1 MGGIF
6 MKSNLVKN
14 KNFLLLIAGK
24 FISVFGTQI
33 QDFALSLYVLKITGS
48 ATKFASVLAV
58 TILPQIILGPICG
71 VFVDWL
77 DRRKLMIVLDIISAA
92 IVMYMGVIYKANG
105 SLTMGYIYFAVIA
118 LSVVSLIYS
127 SAAGAVVPCIVE
139 KEELLNANSVN
150 SAALSVPE
158 IASPLISGLIYGIF
172 GLFPVILINSISF
185 LISALCEVF
194 MHIPKVRKE
203 STSFNLKQFKDDFK
217 EGILFIKSKK
227 FMLKLVICA
236 FVINFALSPAFSV
249 GLTYIGKKVL
259 LLSDSTMGI
268 LFSVSSLGT
277 IVGSILA
284 GFIGKKVNMA
294 KAFGYGFSLCGFLTL
309 MIAGV
314 LFAFYSK
321 VLVNALTALLIIGV
335 LFTSMI
341 IAAVVL
347 NIMISTLSQ
356 KIIPLEMMGRV
367 GSVLGTVCIAAMPV
381 GQMFIGGMF
390 DYMPSY
396 IPMLLSGIII
406 VVTGTIFTISERKN
420 SLEAEAI

>member
-1 MGGIF
+1 

-139 KEELLNANSVN
+139 KEELISANSAN
-150 SAALSVPE
+150 SAALSVPQ

-194 MHIPKVRKE
+194 MNIPKVTKE
-203 STSFNLKQFKDDFK
+203 GTSFNFKQFRIDFK
-217 EGILFIKSKK
+217 EGLLFIKNKK
-227 FMLKLVICA
+227 FILKIAICA
-236 FVINFALSPAFSV
+236 FIINFALDPAFSV
-249 GLTYIGKKVL
+249 GLTYIGKRVF

-268 LFSVSSLGT
+268 LFSVSSFGT
-277 IVGSILA
+277 IAGSILA
-284 GFIGKKVNMA
+284 GVIGKKINA
-294 KAFGYGFSLCGFLTL
+294 IKAFGYGTSLCGIFTV
-309 MIAGV
+309 MIAIVV
-314 LFAFYSK
+314 LAFYSK
-321 VLVNALTALLIIGV
+321 SLTNILVILLMVGA
-335 LFTSMI
+335 LFTSLMMTVI
-341 IAAVVL
+341 II
-347 NIMISTLSQ
+347 NIMNSTLFQ
-356 KIIPLEMMGRV
+356 KLTPLEMMGRV
-367 GSVLGTVCIAAMPV
+367 SSVMGAACTAAMPV
-381 GQMFIGGMF
+381 GQMLIGGMF
-390 DYMPSY
+390 DYTPAY
-396 IPMLLSGIII
+396 IPMMISGIIVI
-406 VVTGTIFTISERKN
+406 VTGTIFTVSERKN

>member
-1 MGGIF
+1 
-6 MKSNLVKN
+6 MKNNLTKN
-14 KNFLLLIAGK
+14 KNFLLLITGK
-24 FISVFGTQI
+24 LISVFGTQI

-77 DRRKLMIVLDIISAA
+77 DRKKLMIVLDIISAA
-92 IVMYMGVIYKANG
+92 IVMYIGVIYKANG

-139 KEELLNANSVN
+139 KEELLSANSAN
-150 SAALSVPE
+150 SAALSIPQ

-185 LISALCEVF
+185 LISALCEAF
-194 MHIPKVRKE
+194 MHIPKVAKE
-203 STSFNLKQFKDDFK
+203 GTSFNFKQFRGDFK
-217 EGILFIKSKK
+217 EGLLFIKNKK
-227 FMLKLVICA
+227 FILKITICA
-236 FVINFALSPAFSV
+236 FIINFALDPAFSV

-268 LFSVSSLGT
+268 LYSVSSFGT
-277 IVGSILA
+277 IAGSVLA
-284 GFIGKKVNMA
+284 GFIGKKVNLS
-294 KAFGYGFSLCGFLTL
+294 KAFGYGISLCGLLTV

-314 LFAFYSK
+314 VLAFYSQ
-321 VLVNALTALLIIGV
+321 ALTNILVVLLMIGA
-335 LFTSMI
+335 LFTTMI
-341 IAAVVL
+341 IAIVIV

-367 GSVLGTVCIAAMPV
+367 GSVLGTVCTAAMPV

-396 IPMLLSGIII
+396 IPMILSGIIVI
-406 VVTGTIFTISERKN
+406 VTGTIFTISERKN
-420 SLEAEAI
+420 SLEAEVI